1 MLQPQEKK
9 MNKVNIKS
17 SNEVKTLFS
26 GDAFEITHND
36 KYGTFI
42 IDIQREL
49 VYLIAWDEGFVGVSD
64 VWDAEKVYDIFSIE
78 DWFESVL
85 HQEEEEE

>member
-1 MLQPQEKK
+1 MQKI
-9 MNKVNIKS
+9 NIKS

-26 GDAFEITHND
+26 GDAFHVTHDD

-42 IDIQREL
+42 VDIYNEL
-49 VYLIAWDEGFVGVSD
+49 VYVIAWDEGFVGVSD

-85 HQEEEEE
+85 HQEKEEEEEE